1 VGLDWSDGYNLGII
15 ILIVSSGPSINAAR
29 RKVVAISGSDFYR
42 IIDTAREV
50 RTYNTSEEHHTN
62 VSAVREVRAHQTLIC
77 TESYPALDS
86 HRGNELLLGAVA
98 EASKA
103 NYALC
108 VYVGCIWGR
117 CEGGLPHP
125 SPEITP

>member
-1 VGLDWSDGYNLGII
+1 M
-15 ILIVSSGPSINAAR
+15 SSGPSINAAR
-29 RKVVAISGSDFYR
+29 RKVVVISGSDFYR
-42 IIDTAREV
+42 NTDTAREV
-50 RTYNTSEEHHTN
+50 RTCITSEEHHTD

-77 TESYPALDS
+77 TESYLALDS

-108 VYVGCIWGR
+108 WLHLGEVL
-117 CEGGLPHP
+117 GGSPP
-125 SPEITP
+125 SPESLSSFGSMISD